1 MALGYL
7 DRLLDGGLAATAA
20 DWPAIRTAYA
30 WVHQAARI
38 LANAEGQDGPAVQ
51 AAYATLLRTM
61 TAQQATLGGLVG
73 AVAHF
78 RKVTASYEAGLFHC
92 YEVPDLPPTNNA
104 LEQCF
109 GSVRYHERRATG
121 RKGAVPGLVVR
132 GAVRVVAAVATR
144 QRHFAAEEL
153 QLTDLAAWH
162 DLRDQLRTRQEAR
175 CAQFCFRKDPAA
187 YLQALEDRLSQPRLP
202 P

>member
-1 MALGYL
+1 MALDYL
-7 DRLLDGGLAATAA
+7 DRLLDRGLAATAA

-38 LANAEGQDGPAVQ
+38 LANAEGQDGAAVRADY
-51 AAYATLLRTM
+51 AALLRTM
-61 TAQQATLGGLVG
+61 TAQQATVG
-73 AVAHF
+73 TLAPAVDQF
-78 RKVTASYEAGLFHC
+78 LKVTASYDAGLFHC
-92 YEVPDLPPTNNA
+92 YDVPDLPPTNNA

-109 GSVRYHERRATG
+109 GSVRYHERRTTG

-144 QRHFAAEEL
+144 QRPFAAEEL

-162 DLRDQLRTRQEAR
+162 DLRDQLRTRQDAR
-175 CAQFCFRKDPAA
+175 CAQFRFRKDPVA

>member
-7 DRLLDGGLAATAA
+7 DRLLAGGLAATAA

-38 LANAEGQDGPAVQ
+38 LANAEGHDGPTVQ
-51 AAYATLLRTM
+51 AAYATLLLEMRE
-61 TAQQATLGGLVG
+61 QQATLGGLAG

-78 RKVTASYEAGLFHC
+78 QKVTASYEAGLFHC
-92 YEVPDLPPTNNA
+92 YAVPDLPPTNTA

-109 GSVRYHERRATG
+109 GAVRYHERRATG

-132 GAVRVVAAVATR
+132 GAVRVVAAVAARNQT
-144 QRHFAAEEL
+144 FAAEEL
-153 QLTDLAAWH
+153 QLTNLPAWH
-162 DLRDQLRTRQEAR
+162 DLRDQLRTRQDAR
-175 CAQFCFRKDPAA
+175 CAQLRFRKDPAA
-187 YLQALEDRLSQPRLP
+187 YLQALEGRLSQPSLP
-202 P
+202 T

>member
-7 DRLLDGGLAATAA
+7 DRLLDRGLAATAA

-30 WVHQAARI
+30 WVHQAAHI
-38 LANAEGQDGPAVQ
+38 LANTVGQDGAAVRADY
-51 AAYATLLRTM
+51 AALLLTM
-61 TAQQATLGGLVG
+61 TAQQATVG
-73 AVAHF
+73 PLAPAVDQF
-78 RKVTASYEAGLFHC
+78 LKVTASYAPGLLHC
-92 YEVPDLPPTNNA
+92 YDTPDLPPTNNA

-121 RKGAVPGLVVR
+121 RTGAVPGLVVR
-132 GAVRVVAAVATR
+132 GAVRVVAALATR
-144 QRHFAAEEL
+144 QRPFAAEEL

-162 DLRDQLRTRQEAR
+162 DLRAQLRTRQDAR
-175 CAQFCFRKDPAA
+175 CAQFRFRQDPDA

>member
-1 MALGYL
+1 VALGYL
-7 DRLLDGGLAATAA
+7 DRLLDRGLAATAA

-38 LANAEGQDGPAVQ
+38 LANAAGQDGPTVQ
-51 AAYATLLRTM
+51 AAYATLLLTM
-61 TAQQATLGGLVG
+61 TAQQATLGGLAE

-78 RKVTASYEAGLFHC
+78 RKVTASYAAGLFHC
-92 YEVPDLPPTNNA
+92 YEVPALPPTNNA

-144 QRHFAAEEL
+144 QRPFAAEEL
-153 QLTDLAAWH
+153 QLTDRAAWH
-162 DLRDQLRTRQEAR
+162 DLRDQLRTRQDAR
-175 CAQFCFRKDPAA
+175 CAQSRFRKDPAA
-187 YLQALEDRLSQPRLP
+187 YLQALEDRLSQPGLP